1 MDPRVRSYSVRS
13 SCRAFRRLLSGDR
26 GTTLLLHHGR
36 INAFSPEYIKV
47 PVLCDMLIVMMMS
60 ELASPGQYDPLRVLP
75 AKRLVSSIFIY
86 SILI

>member
-36 INAFSPEYIKV
+36 INPFSPEYIKV

-60 ELASPGQYDPLRVLP
+60 ELASPGQYHPLQVLP
-75 AKRLVSSIFIY
+75 VEKLVSSFFIY
-86 SILI
+86 SIII